1 MKISPSS
8 KEFNIDV
15 KYMKFYYL
23 GEEYYSQKLLALHHD
38 LMFYK
43 SLMLII

>member
-8 KEFNIDV
+8 KECIDV